1 MIELKEL
8 LAPTAALFA
17 VIFAIFGFFFPRA
30 LTLYRERRAALSE
43 IDVPDHIRKR
53 FGFKIGALGDVILLY
68 VTSVSLLIL
77 GIVYCPA
84 LLYRIANFYLGSQ
97 MFSSTEI
104 LSDFR
109 SLSLWF
115 GILSSAVLVAVL
127 ALVTNDMFASKRLPL
142 LVRVYIGN
150 VLGQRASK
158 AEADK
163 LLPES
168 KRLFEVGA
176 YGEAILN
183 SVASLEIA
191 LKSRFNLPLQL
202 SFGRVIISLEEE
214 LGKIVP
220 VEELNNIRKIRNMVA
235 HPTPE
240 RHVTRE
246 DAEKVLNLVDSIVRR
261 LELDIENV

>member
-1 MIELKEL
+1 MLELKEL

-17 VIFAIFGFFFPRA
+17 VIFAIFGFLFPRA
-30 LTLYRERRAALSE
+30 LTLYRERQAVLSE
-43 IDVPDHIRKR
+43 VDVPDHIRRRVR
-53 FGFKIGALGDVILLY
+53 FRIGALGDILLLFM
-68 VTSVSLLIL
+68 TSVSLLIL
-77 GIVYCPA
+77 GIIYCPA

-97 MFSSTEI
+97 TFSSAEI

-109 SLSLWF
+109 DLSLWF
-115 GILSSAVLVAVL
+115 GVLSSAVVVAVL
-127 ALVTNDMFASKRLPL
+127 ALLSNDIFASKRLPL

-168 KRLFEVGA
+168 KRLFEMGA

-191 LKSRFNLPLQL
+191 LKSRFNLPSQL
-202 SFGRVIISLEEE
+202 SFGRVIIGLKEE
-214 LGKIVP
+214 LGEIVP

-240 RHVTRE
+240 KHVTRE
-246 DAEKVLNLVDSIVRR
+246 DAEKVLNMVDSIVRG